1 MFALKILENIK
12 EVRLKCSQVSAAILQ
27 KITSFEEARI
37 KLTNTQLNKLKSVT
51 KNSTGATLR
60 ISKKNFQDEELPH
73 ELFLTTR
80 QKTKTRTICQ

>member
-12 EVRLKCSQVSAAILQ
+12 EVRLKCSQVSAMTLQ
-27 KITSFEEARI
+27 KRMSFEEARI
-37 KLTNTQLNKLKSVT
+37 KLTNTQLNKLKFVT

-60 ISKKNFQDEELPH
+60 ISKKNFQDEELQH
-73 ELFLTTR
+73 ELFVTTR